1 MRFCDFCLLSR
12 GSLATEGPAEIS
24 FDYRVANAD
33 QEDHVSELYRVF
45 RGRSEAAKPFLSPM
59 PPATNRREGFLRP
72 EKQVVPDRVLACI
85 DHKFGNVDCESI

>member
-33 QEDHVSELYRVF
+33 QEDHVSELYPKF
-45 RGRSEAAKPFLSPM
+45 NAFIYSLETS
-59 PPATNRREGFLRP
+59 
-72 EKQVVPDRVLACI
+72 VPLLTKAM
-85 DHKFGNVDCESI
+85 GE